1 MELLIQLDFEWE
13 NLCLYGTIRLQCRYN
28 SLGTDNSSGDRAE
41 HLLLAFRG
49 VCVQCSERS
58 VEYIVC
64 PSRLEEH
71 LMRVRTDIVF
81 ETNYNLLSLASALDL
96 ISWTPTE
103 YRQCFLDRDQTQSV
117 TVRLKQA
124 AHLPVDSTAS
134 CSQFV
139 LSTSSL
145 FLPSLFH
152 LVSFQMQLDI
162 SHNSP

>member
-81 ETNYNLLSLASALDL
+81 ETNANDN
-96 ISWTPTE
+96 IG
-103 YRQCFLDRDQTQSV
+103 
-117 TVRLKQA
+117 
-124 AHLPVDSTAS
+124 
-134 CSQFV
+134 
-139 LSTSSL
+139 
-145 FLPSLFH
+145 
-152 LVSFQMQLDI
+152 
-162 SHNSP
+162 